1 MSGSEA
7 ELTNETLTIA
17 CLGIGLTAA
26 DMDLF
31 DIGQLLD
38 MATAYNNL
46 CSEENDNIDFKY
58 QQLKEFE
65 SIYEE
70 KHEKGEISD
79 ADYKS
84 YIAALIEGKQYV
96 G

>member
-1 MSGSEA
+1 MI
-7 ELTNETLTIA
+7 IA
-17 CLGIGLTAA
+17 CVGIGLTAA

-38 MATAYNNL
+38 IATAYNNL
-46 CSEENDNIDFKY
+46 SSENDENIDFKY

-65 SIYEE
+65 AIYKE
-70 KHEKGEISD
+70 KYEKGEISE

-84 YIAALIEGKQYV
+84 YISALIEGEQYAK
-96 G
+96 